1 MDRCA
6 ALQKT
11 EFVEFFRES
20 VHDTLKN
27 ILGEMGMQSVVAL
40 LQLDE
45 HLHDPRELHETF
57 HGRLYPIVKEGVVTL
72 ERAIAKELYR
82 RVGLRYEEEPP
93 FDFVKCVAR
102 AKMAFE
108 GSGSSNIVPL

>member
-1 MDRCA
+1 MDRRA
-6 ALQKT
+6 ASQKT

-27 ILGEMGMQSVVAL
+27 ILGEMVAKTVVSI
-40 LQLDE
+40 LQVDE

-57 HGRLYPIVKEGVVTL
+57 HCRLYPIVKEGVVTL
-72 ERAIAKELYR
+72 ERAIAKDLHR
-82 RVGLRYEEEPP
+82 RAGLCYEEEPP

-102 AKMAFE
+102 VREALRS
-108 GSGSSNIVPL
+108 SGSSSIVLL